1 MFYSLIT
8 SHELRDVRAERTQL
22 PKKMDKVKL
31 SIFTRAYHTFL
42 SNPVKI
48 DRRLHVSF
56 EIMEL

>member
-1 MFYSLIT
+1 MG
-8 SHELRDVRAERTQL
+8 EV
-22 PKKMDKVKL
+22 KV
-31 SIFTRAYHTFL
+31 SMFTRAYHTFL